1 MIVSGMQKLTLLDY
15 EGKLACMLFTPGCN
29 FKCPFCQNSG
39 LIIDCDYPVIPEKEI
54 FKYLSA
60 RKNILDGVVIS
71 GGEPTLQKELKIFIK
86 KIKDLGLLVKLDT
99 NGYNWKV
106 VKELIDENLIDYIAM
121 DIKNDLDNY
130 DIISGLKKIDTSRIK
145 TSIEII
151 KNSNISHEFRTTI
164 IKGVHTIDN
173 IEKIISLVG
182 SSKYFIQNFKMS
194 EMVIDKSLESFSRE
208 ELINMK
214 NNLCN
219 KYNNVF
225 FRDL

>member
-54 FKYLSA
+54 FEYLSA

>member
-54 FKYLSA
+54 FEYLSA

-130 DIISGLKKIDTSRIK
+130 DIISGLKKIDASRIK

-219 KYNNVF
+219 KYKNVF

>member
-54 FKYLSA
+54 FEYLSA

-164 IKGVHTIDN
+164 IKGVHTINN

-219 KYNNVF
+219 KYKNVF